1 MKFSLLL
8 KLKRITT
15 RSLSLWASKLQ
26 PGELLSIAIIWAVAA
41 VVTGALLWL
50 LSDVF
55 WHGIGQISWEFLTT
69 PPSNAGRDGGIAPIV
84 VSTGLIVGVCMA
96 VSIPLGVGTAVLLAE
111 FSLNSSVLGR
121 LVRLSLDVLAGV
133 PSIVFGLFGNAFF
146 CKTLG
151 MGFSILSGGL
161 TLACMVLPILIRS
174 TQEGFRAVPDDYR
187 RSAAA
192 LGISRT
198 AMLWELLLPACHAWS
213 SGGTAV
219 RFGTSD
225 RGDSS
230 PYFYQRLRRPNA
242 RVNFG
247 FGAIALCPYLR
258 PCHEC
263 FWRGAACLRL
273 CSSIGGFFGANQ
285 WSNIVASRA
294 FPAIQNFCG
303 MTKPITR
310 KQDSASLTGNPPQCR
325 QSG

>member
-1 MKFSLLL
+1 MTKNQDEIQPTSTLQQ
-8 KLKRITT
+8 TT
-15 RSLSLWASKLQ
+15 TKSLSLRLSKLQ
-26 PGELLSIAIIWAVAA
+26 SEELLWSAIIWAVAA
-41 VVTGALLWL
+41 LVTGALLWL

-96 VSIPLGVGTAVLLAE
+96 VSIPLSVGTAVLLAE
-111 FSLNSSVLGR
+111 FASNSSGLGQ

-146 CKTLG
+146 CKTLA

-198 AMLWELLLPACHAWS
+198 AILWELLLPAAMPGVVVGLLLSLGRALAETAALIFTSGYVDRMPESLFDSGRSLSVHIYDLAMNV
-213 SGGTAV
+213 SGGEPHAYASALV
-219 RFGTSD
+219 LVGFLLLINAAISWLAERF
-225 RGDSS
+225 
-230 PYFYQRLRRPNA
+230 
-242 RVNFG
+242 
-247 FGAIALCPYLR
+247 
-258 PCHEC
+258 
-263 FWRGAACLRL
+263 
-273 CSSIGGFFGANQ
+273 
-285 WSNIVASRA
+285 
-294 FPAIQNFCG
+294 
-303 MTKPITR
+303 
-310 KQDSASLTGNPPQCR
+310 R
-325 QSG
+325 QSKIFVV